1 MIWDDAEAQ
10 NRGWMMSNAS
20 NSARLK
26 EIRGKVEAGERL
38 GFDDGVFLY
47 EHGDLFE
54 LGEMAN
60 LVRERRNGNFAYYN
74 VNTHLNPTNV
84 CVYRCT
90 FCAFRADL
98 KSPKGY
104 VMSDEQILER
114 AAEADRKGATELHI
128 VGGLHHQ
135 LPYEWYLN
143 VVRIIHEAHPR
154 LHLKAYTA
162 VEWDWFQRLTGRP
175 TRDILAE
182 FKEAGL
188 GSLPGGGAEIFHPE
202 VRDKICEHKADTD
215 SWLRIHREA
224 HQLGLRSNATMLYG
238 HIEEARHRIDHLLRL
253 RELQDETGGFQTFIP
268 LAFHPDNTRLSH
280 LPKASGLM
288 DLKTMAISRLML
300 DNFPHIKAYWVMLG
314 IKTAQLALS
323 YGADD
328 IDGTVVHEKIYHDAG
343 SDSPQE
349 LSVAELRR
357 WIEEAGRVPVERDT
371 LYREVVRD
379 EGVRWHAGQAL
390 TAV

>member
-1 MIWDDAEAQ
+1 
-10 NRGWMMSNAS
+10 MMPSHPNAHLS
-20 NSARLK
+20 V
-26 EIRGKVEAGERL
+26 IREKVEAGQRL
-38 GFDDGVFLY
+38 SFEEGVFLY
-47 EHGDLFE
+47 ESADLFT
-54 LGEMAN
+54 LGELAN
-60 LVRERRNGNFAYYN
+60 LVRERKNSNFAYYN

-104 VMSDEQILER
+104 VMSDEQIRER
-114 AAEADRKGATELHI
+114 AAEADRRGATELHL

-143 VVRIIHEAHPR
+143 VVRIIHEAFPR

-162 VEWDWFQRLTGRP
+162 VEWDWFARLTGRP
-175 TRDILAE
+175 TRDILRE
-182 FKEAGL
+182 FQEAGL

-202 VRDKICEHKADTD
+202 VRDKICEHKADAD
-215 SWLRIHREA
+215 DWLRIHREA
-224 HQLGLRSNATMLYG
+224 HELGMRTNATMLYG
-238 HIEEARHRIDHLLRL
+238 HIEEAHHRIDHLCRL
-253 RELQDETGGFQTFIP
+253 RQLQDETGGFQTFIP

-280 LPKASGLM
+280 LTKPSILM

-300 DNFPHIKAYWVMLG
+300 DNFAHIKAYWIMLG
-314 IKTAQLALS
+314 IPTAQLSLS
-323 YGADD
+323 FGADD

-349 LSVAELRR
+349 LTVAQLRR
-357 WIEEAGRVPVERDT
+357 LIEEAGRVPVERDT
-371 LYREVVRD
+371 LYREVVRQQ
-379 EGVRWHAGQAL
+379 GQWHTGRTLSLA
-390 TAV
+390 TV

>member
-1 MIWDDAEAQ
+1 
-10 NRGWMMSNAS
+10 
-20 NSARLK
+20 
-26 EIRGKVEAGERL
+26 
-38 GFDDGVFLY
+38 
-47 EHGDLFE
+47 
-54 LGEMAN
+54 
-60 LVRERRNGNFAYYN
+60 
-74 VNTHLNPTNV
+74 V

-98 KSPKGY
+98 RSPKGY

-114 AAEADRKGATELHI
+114 AAEADRRGATELHI

-143 VVRIIHEAHPR
+143 VIRIIHQAHPQ

-162 VEWDWFQRLTGRP
+162 VEWDWFARMTGRS
-175 TRDILAE
+175 TADLLAE

-202 VRDKICEHKADTD
+202 VRDRICEHKADAD

-224 HQLGLRSNATMLYG
+224 HALGLRSNATMLYG
-238 HIEEARHRIDHLLRL
+238 QIEEPRHRIDNLCRL
-253 RELQDETGGFQTFIP
+253 RELQDERGGFQTFIP
-268 LAFHPDNTRLSH
+268 LAFHPDNTKLSH
-280 LPKASGLM
+280 LPRPSGLL
-288 DLKTMAISRLML
+288 DLKTMAVSRLML
-300 DNFPHIKAYWVMLG
+300 DNFPHLKAYWVMLG
-314 IKTAQLALS
+314 IKTAQLAQS
-323 YGADD
+323 FGADD

-357 WIEEAGRVPVERDT
+357 LIEEAGRIPVERDT
-371 LYREVVRD
+371 LYREVIRGP
-379 EGVRWHAGQAL
+379 EGWETGRSLHLLPDASAAGPCSRP
-390 TAV
+390 

>member
-1 MIWDDAEAQ
+1 
-10 NRGWMMSNAS
+10 MSNEY
-20 NSARLK
+20 LDD
-26 EIRGKVEAGERL
+26 IRQKVRAGERL
-38 GFDDGVFLY
+38 SFEDGVFLY
-47 EHGDLFE
+47 EHADVFT
-54 LGEMAN
+54 LGELAN
-60 LVRERRNGNFAYYN
+60 LVRERKNGNFAYYN
-74 VNTHLNPTNV
+74 VNAHLNPTNV

-114 AAEADRKGATELHI
+114 AAETEARGATELHI

-143 VVRIIHEAHPR
+143 VVRIIHQAQPR

-162 VEWDWFQRLTGRP
+162 VEWDWFARLTGRP

-182 FKEAGL
+182 FQEAGL
-188 GSLPGGGAEIFHPE
+188 GSLPGGGAEIFHPD
-202 VRDKICEHKADTD
+202 VRDKICEHKADAGA
-215 SWLRIHREA
+215 WIRIHREA
-224 HQLGLRSNATMLYG
+224 HELGLRSNATMLYG
-238 HIEEARHRIDHLLRL
+238 HIEEPRHRIDHLCRL

-268 LAFHPDNTRLSH
+268 LAFHPGNTGLSH
-280 LPKASGLM
+280 IQKASGLM

-323 YGADD
+323 FGADD

-343 SDSPQE
+343 SDAPQE
-349 LSVAELRR
+349 ITVAELRR
-357 WIEEAGRVPVERDT
+357 LIAEAGRVPVERDT
-371 LYREVVRD
+371 LYREVVRK
-379 EGVRWHAGQAL
+379 EGSWKAGRSLQQVDAAQR
-390 TAV
+390 T